1 MQTIDTIK
9 IKDIQVTTEKAYTEY
24 PEESGVQYWNEWSSL
39 KCILEVNGKEFSAH
53 NVDLTTFFLDDNK
66 KTSDWVWGLRN
77 RYELGFSQQSKVFLR
92 KVDQGLISADYL
104 DSCSCGHAG
113 CNGYGSGI
121 LIKRKKHHFFYQA
134 PVHQGYNRSGI
145 LGTRKLH
152 LKVKVE
158 DVINIR
164 DELSKVAKEV
174 SPKGDIIST
183 LYEIMGDFPVPM
195 RSWVVNTNTGA

>member
-1 MQTIDTIK
+1 MQAIDTIK
-9 IKDIQVTTEKAYTEY
+9 LKDIQVVVKKDYVEY
-24 PEESGVQYWNEWSSL
+24 QEDPGVQYWDEWSSL

-134 PVHQGYNRSGI
+134 PINMGYDRSGI
-145 LGTRKLH
+145 LESGKLS

-158 DVINIR
+158 DILTIR
-164 DELSKVAKEV
+164 GQLSKVAKEV
-174 SPKGDIIST
+174 SPNGNIIST
-183 LYEIMGDFPVPM
+183 LYEIMGDNPAPT
-195 RSWVVNTNTGA
+195 RSWVVNTK